1 MFLNAA
7 KVELGSVRLFFKIWK
22 IPILLCSARNLTN
35 TTGDI
40 MIKVY
45 AKVNNKLASWEVEA
59 NDFGTAIQTV
69 KEEGVSG
76 PVLALVQ

>member
-1 MFLNAA
+1 
-7 KVELGSVRLFFKIWK
+7 
-22 IPILLCSARNLTN
+22 
-35 TTGDI
+35 